1 MGRRRLVQT
10 VVMDK
15 QQSLRAQAP
24 LVAGTGDN
32 GRTAHQRGG
41 AQEQVLQASNLIFRL
56 ALFGDTDKPIGG
68 SSKRSDADASKFEVE
83 VQVVAA
89 TDANSARWLRSG
101 DPDSR
106 SRQP

>member
-41 AQEQVLQASNLIFRL
+41 AQEQVLQASKCISRL

-68 SSKRSDADASKFEVE
+68 SSKHSDADAFKL
-83 VQVVAA
+83 VQLEAVAA
-89 TDANSARWLRSG
+89 TDAHSARWLRSG